1 MLQGIQM
8 IRSLAILTVFWTT
21 ATLAAQYAVVVS
33 KGTHDDAQW
42 KQVVAALVAKHG
54 GEVIVYDGKVTEALP
69 RLSQVYPKY
78 ACFVATPA
86 EAGRAFVAEVNR
98 ITRKLD
104 DDPYTDCIWG
114 ILTGYDAAN
123 ALWIARQDKPL
134 VVRKVGAGT
143 ELAMSAVEEGVW
155 YCELQKNR
163 MVRKDKGGQPRQL
176 KGPDDT
182 TAALVGVLNDYR
194 QDLFVTSGHATER
207 DWMIGF
213 RYQNGFFKCKGGQL
227 YGEDTR
233 RAKYDVN
240 SPNPKVYL
248 PIGNCLMGH
257 VDGPEAM
264 ALAWMKSAGVCQ
276 MAGYTVP
283 TWYGYA
289 GWGWL
294 DYFVEQPGRFTL
306 AEAYYANQQALIHRL
321 GKFFPELAKEEP
333 APGQTARGTRL
344 SDAARAAGLTTMD
357 AAGLL
362 HDRDVTAFYGDP
374 AWEARMAPGPLAWE
388 QDLSE
393 KDGVWTL
400 TITPKLGA
408 GSFKPINVNGV
419 QRGYRPIF
427 ALLPRRIKGLTII
440 EGRELG
446 AVATDKFILVPQP
459 GTDTPREQYV
469 VRAKAM

>member
-1 MLQGIQM
+1 MVVW
-8 IRSLAILTVFWTT
+8 ATV
-21 ATLAAQYAVVVS
+21 AGAADYAVVVS
-33 KGTHDDAQW
+33 KKTSEDAGW
-42 KQVVAALVAKHG
+42 KQVVDTLVAKHK
-54 GEVIVYDGKVTEALP
+54 GEVIVYDGKVTEALVGL
-69 RLSQVYPKY
+69 RAMYPKY

-86 EAGRAFVAEVNR
+86 EAGRAFVADVNR

-114 ILTGYDAAN
+114 ILTGYDADN
-123 ALWIARQDKPL
+123 ALWIAQQDKPL
-134 VVRKVGAGT
+134 VVRKVGSGT

-163 MVRKDKGGQPRQL
+163 MVKKEKGGEATQT

-182 TAALVGVLNDYR
+182 TAALVEVLNDYKP
-194 QDLFVTSGHATER
+194 DLFVTSGHATEH

-213 RYQNGFFKCKGGQL
+213 RYQNGFFKCKNGQL
-227 YGEDTR
+227 YGEDTK
-233 RAKYDVN
+233 RAKFEVH
-240 SPNPKVYL
+240 SANPKVYL

-294 DYFVEQPGRFTL
+294 DYFVEEPGRYTL

-321 GKFFPELAKEEP
+321 CTYFPEIAGEEP
-333 APGQTARGTRL
+333 APGQTVRAGVKL
-344 SDAARAAGLTTMD
+344 SDAAKAAGLTAQD

-374 AWEARMAPGPLAWE
+374 AWKARMAAGPLAWE
-388 QDLSE
+388 QELAE
-393 KDGVWTL
+393 KDGVYTL
-400 TITPKLGA
+400 TITPTLGA
-408 GSFKPINVNGV
+408 KSFKPINLNGV
-419 QRGYRPIF
+419 QRDYRPIF
-427 ALLPRRIKGLTII
+427 AMLPKRVKGLEVI
-440 EGRELG
+440 EGKELG
-446 AVATDKFILVPQP
+446 AVVTDKFVLVPQP
-459 GTDTPREQYV
+459 RTDTPAERYV
-469 VRAKAM
+469 VKFTAK

>member
-1 MLQGIQM
+1 MMRWIP
-8 IRSLAILTVFWTT
+8 V
-21 ATLAAQYAVVVS
+21 AAMVLWAVVAGAADYAVVVS
-33 KGTHDDAQW
+33 KKTGDDAAW
-42 KQVVAALVAKHG
+42 KKVVDALVAKHK
-54 GEVIVYDGKVTEALP
+54 GEVIVYDGKVAEALP
-69 RLSQVYPKY
+69 GLRPSMPKY

-86 EAGRAFVAEVNR
+86 EAGRAFVADVNR

-114 ILTGYDAAN
+114 ILTGYDADN
-123 ALWIARQDKPL
+123 ALWIAQQDKPL
-134 VVRKVGAGT
+134 VVRKVGSGT

-163 MVRKDKGGQPRQL
+163 MVKKEKGGEAAQL

-182 TAALVGVLNDYR
+182 TAALVGVLNDYKP
-194 QDLFVTSGHATER
+194 DMFVTSGHATEH

-213 RYQNGFFKCKGGQL
+213 RYQNGFFKCKNGQL
-227 YGEDTR
+227 YGEDTK
-233 RAKYDVN
+233 RAKFDVK

-294 DYFVEQPGRFTL
+294 DYFVEEPGRYTL

-321 GKFFPELAKEEP
+321 GTYFPEIANQEP
-333 APGQTARGTRL
+333 SPGQTVGAGVKL
-344 SDAARAAGLTTMD
+344 SDAAKAAGLTAQD

-388 QDLSE
+388 QELTE

-400 TITPKLGA
+400 T
-408 GSFKPINVNGV
+408 
-419 QRGYRPIF
+419 
-427 ALLPRRIKGLTII
+427 
-440 EGRELG
+440 
-446 AVATDKFILVPQP
+446 
-459 GTDTPREQYV
+459 
-469 VRAKAM
+469 